1 MNYDERKKIHEKYD
15 IDSLLPTN
23 QAVKYWTYD
32 ALSCYARC
40 CSCTGCEIQ
49 LLLETQCRLFHTVSI
64 MIDKLGTPTREACEK
79 VGFDYGRLNSWK
91 T

>member
-32 ALSCYARC
+32 ALVCYSRGCRC
-40 CSCTGCEIQ
+40 EGCNIQ
-49 LLLETQCRLFHTVSI
+49 LLFETRCRLFYAVSV

-79 VGFDYGRLNSWK
+79 VGFDYERLK
-91 T
+91 TW